1 LLTLISFFGYA
12 QSIISGKVVDAE
24 TKTPL
29 QGASV
34 FAQNT
39 TKGVITNKEGDYQIV
54 LSKGG
59 YELVISFT
67 GYASHTINIQADE
80 DKQIDVELKKE
91 DKSMSEVVITSS
103 NEVPDGLEKYGQFF
117 LKNFIGATP
126 FADSCTLQNPEALKF
141 LYYRRS
147 NKLKVLATEPL
158 LIANNSLGYNLRYEL
173 DSFVYYYKS
182 SICSYRGNCLYTV
195 MDGDT
200 TQIGQWEMNRQQAYL
215 GSRLHFLRS
224 YYDSTLKQEGFTVD
238 LLSLTDTRKFHR
250 LSNPYD
256 TSYYFYNDSTG
267 IAELWFPQKAS
278 ITYTKKTPEITYLQ
292 QNNLPLNVKMQI
304 SYVDLS
310 DAILIKENGYF
321 LDQRSWTAQGYWSW
335 KNLADLL
342 PYDYEP

>member
-1 LLTLISFFGYA
+1 
-12 QSIISGKVVDAE
+12 
-24 TKTPL
+24 
-29 QGASV
+29 
-34 FAQNT
+34 
-39 TKGVITNKEGDYQIV
+39 
-54 LSKGG
+54 
-59 YELVISFT
+59 
-67 GYASHTINIQADE
+67 
-80 DKQIDVELKKE
+80 
-91 DKSMSEVVITSS
+91 
-103 NEVPDGLEKYGQFF
+103 
-117 LKNFIGATP
+117 
-126 FADSCTLQNPEALKF
+126 
-141 LYYRRS
+141 
-147 NKLKVLATEPL
+147 
-158 LIANNSLGYNLRYEL
+158 
-173 DSFVYYYKS
+173 
-182 SICSYRGNCLYTV
+182 
-195 MDGDT
+195 
-200 TQIGQWEMNRQQAYL
+200 MNRQQAYL